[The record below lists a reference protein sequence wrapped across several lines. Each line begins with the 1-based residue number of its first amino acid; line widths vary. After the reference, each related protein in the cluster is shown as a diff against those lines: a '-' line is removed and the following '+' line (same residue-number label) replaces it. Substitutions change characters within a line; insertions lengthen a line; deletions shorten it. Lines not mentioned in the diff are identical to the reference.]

1 MRAGFERIGRSVTV
15 GQAKRK
21 CLDKIRYT
29 SRNKA
34 RDTAARKAN
43 AHPEWATL
51 SPYRCT
57 LCGGWHLTT
66 SQHRA
71 NPMPRLEKQPKPRK
85 NQPS

>member
-1 MRAGFERIGRSVTV
+1 MRAGYERIGRSVTV

-21 CLDKIRYT
+21 CLDKIRYS

-43 AHPEWATL
+43 THPDWQAL

-57 LCGGWHLTT
+57 ICGGWHLTT
-66 SQHRA
+66 SQKRV
-71 NPMPRLEKQPKPRK
+71 NPMPALEKKPNHRK
-85 NQPS
+85 NQRS